1 MAYGDRPIGME
12 KPAQWLAMLRVVV
25 GLWFAKA
32 IVTKLSIAI
41 LGGFLPL
48 PVTSARW
55 IATMPKIVA
64 KQASENP
71 ILWYKGFLENT
82 VLTHPALFAHLT
94 AWAESIFGL
103 GLLLGLATG
112 ISSLGVLWLVINYAL
127 ATWWISS
134 ANQGFHTMLFFM
146 VLAFFFARAGR
157 DLGLDGV
164 ILRRNPRSWW
174 AKRPIS

>member
-12 KPAQWLAMLRVVV
+12 KPAQWLAFLRIVV
-25 GLWFAKA
+25 GAWFAKS
-32 IVTKLSIAI
+32 IFTKLSIAL
-41 LGGFLPL
+41 LGGFIPV

-71 ILWYKGFLENT
+71 ILWYKSFLDHT
-82 VLTHPALFAHLT
+82 VLTHAPLFAHLT
-94 AWAESIFGL
+94 AWGEVIFGL
-103 GLLLGLATG
+103 GLLLGLANG
-112 ISSLGVLWLVINYAL
+112 ISSLGLLWLVINYGL
-127 ATWWISS
+127 ATWWISP
-134 ANQGFHTMLFFM
+134 ANQGFHTMLFSM
-146 VLAFFFARAGR
+146 LLAFYFARAGR

-164 ILRRNPRSWW
+164 IMRSNPRSWW